1 MTKIILFNKP
11 CGVISQFSTSP
22 PHQSLKDYIPV
33 TGVYPAGRLDTDSEG
48 LMILTDN
55 GKLQAQ
61 ISEPRYNKTKTYWV
75 QVDGLVNDLQ
85 IQQLSSGVAIDNYI
99 SKPALVSIIEEPVLW
114 DRIPPIRCRK
124 NIPTTWLSIAIS
136 EGKNRQIRRMTARVG
151 LPTLRLV
158 RVAIGGVTLSGLP
171 SGQYLEITQQQFLAQ
186 F

>member
-55 GKLQAQ
+55 GILQAQ

-75 QVDGLVNDLQ
+75 QDDGLVNDLQ
-85 IQQLSSGVAIDNYI
+85 I
-99 SKPALVSIIEEPVLW
+99 E
-114 DRIPPIRCRK
+114 
-124 NIPTTWLSIAIS
+124 
-136 EGKNRQIRRMTARVG
+136 
-151 LPTLRLV
+151 
-158 RVAIGGVTLSGLP
+158 
-171 SGQYLEITQQQFLAQ
+171 
-186 F
+186 